1 LKKNEGCSYAQV
13 TTGSVKDI
21 LKLKENFPNFSTKKI
36 ENIYKAINN
45 ISKSKSHINM
55 IIKDLSHKQTIIPM
69 GENNINKFMTLSD
82 KYVANL
88 NQALKD
94 IKLDIFTN
102 FICKDH
108 QGLIIIAKKV
118 ILPSNLSMVENYI
131 KNIHSI
137 NANDI

>member
-45 ISKSKSHINM
+45 TGKSKSHINM